1 MITMEIGLIL
11 AGILLAFGAVQWK
24 LQSSRMDKQKYI
36 LDYAEKVT
44 DAECRQR
51 EEQKKKEKEE
61 EEKQKFRPFG
71 LDFMI
76 THGSA
81 FGGCSAITA
90 DGRRRKGVVPLDHV
104 MMYGKHPM
112 GAECTYYIEEQGL
125 EICAADEKNC
135 LVVRSRTKP
144 FEIRE
149 AGMGRDQGV
158 SAKYAVIK
166 QDVLYYII
174 LESKHEISIKATR
187 TC

>member
-1 MITMEIGLIL
+1 MTTMEIGLIL
-11 AGILLAFGAVQWK
+11 AGILLVFGAVQWK
-24 LQSSRMDKQKYI
+24 MQSGRIEKQKI
-36 LDYAEKVT
+36 VLEYAEKVT
-44 DAECRQR
+44 DMECRQR
-51 EEQKKKEKEE
+51 EAQKKKEKEE
-61 EEKQKFRPFG
+61 EERQKFRPFG

-81 FGGCSAITA
+81 FGGCSAINV
-90 DGRRRKGVVPLDHV
+90 DGRRRRGVVPLDHV
-104 MMYGKHPM
+104 LMYGKHPS
-112 GAECTYYIEEQGL
+112 GKEFTYYIEEQGL

-135 LVVRSRTKP
+135 LVVRSRTTP

-174 LESKHEISIKATR
+174 LESRHEISIKATR

>member
-24 LQSSRMDKQKYI
+24 LQSGKMEKQKYI
-36 LDYAEKVT
+36 LEYAEKVA
-44 DAECRQR
+44 DAESRQR

-61 EEKQKFRPFG
+61 EERQKFRAFS

-81 FGGCSAITA
+81 FGGCSAINA
-90 DGRRRKGVVPLDHV
+90 DGRRRRGIVPLDHV
-104 MMYGKHPM
+104 LMYGRHPS
-112 GAECTYYIEEQGL
+112 GKEFTYYIEEQGL
-125 EICAADEKNC
+125 EICATDEKDC
-135 LVVRSRTKP
+135 LMVRSGNTP

-149 AGMGRDQGV
+149 AGMGRDQGI
-158 SAKYAVIK
+158 STRCAVIK
-166 QDVLYYII
+166 KDVLYYII
-174 LESKHEISIKATR
+174 LESRHEISIKASK